1 MKEKILLILFSLHS
15 IMFLVFFLRKRRKY
29 NLIFLAAF
37 IFLAAYN
44 ASILKGYN
52 PEYASCLRYAGIALC
67 AIATPFFL
75 CHVFHW
81 ISGKMKK
88 KSPES
93 SSTV

>member
-15 IMFLVFFLRKRRKY
+15 VMFLVFFLRKRKKY

-44 ASILKGYN
+44 ASILRGYK
-52 PEYASCLRYAGIALC
+52 PGYTAYLEYAGIALC

-81 ISGKMKK
+81 ISGKTKK
-88 KSPES
+88 KNPES

>member
-1 MKEKILLILFSLHS
+1 
-15 IMFLVFFLRKRRKY
+15 MFLVIFLRKRRKY

-44 ASILKGYN
+44 ASILRGYK
-52 PEYASCLRYAGIALC
+52 PEHSAYLEYAGIALC
-67 AIATPFFL
+67 AVATPFFL

-81 ISGKMKK
+81 INGKMKK
-88 KSPES
+88 KNSES